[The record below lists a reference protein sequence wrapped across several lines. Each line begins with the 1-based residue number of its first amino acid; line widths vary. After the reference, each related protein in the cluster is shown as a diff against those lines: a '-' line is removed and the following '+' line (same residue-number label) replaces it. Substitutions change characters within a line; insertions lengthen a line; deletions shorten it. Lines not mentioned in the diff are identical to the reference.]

1 MAIDNTISIVF
12 TDAEIE
18 KINQGIAL
26 LNEVL
31 EGKAVNLSPEERRQ
45 YGSIADRN
53 KLLVDKAKFYM
64 EKAPQTMPRIIDKAE
79 FDRDYV
85 ARAQLEAPLR
95 ELMIVAEKL
104 RDTKTLLDFDNL
116 QSSLTYYR
124 YVKYLASENEP
135 GMTSIYE
142 DMKLHYGRGGSPSQP
157 EEPDTPVEEPVTDS

>member
-64 EKAPQTMPRIIDKAE
+64 EKAPHTLPRTIDKAE
-79 FDRDYV
+79 FDRDYA
-85 ARAQLEAPLR
+85 ARTQIETPLR
-95 ELMIVAEKL
+95 ELSIVTEKL

>member
-64 EKAPQTMPRIIDKAE
+64 EKAPHTLPRTIDKAE